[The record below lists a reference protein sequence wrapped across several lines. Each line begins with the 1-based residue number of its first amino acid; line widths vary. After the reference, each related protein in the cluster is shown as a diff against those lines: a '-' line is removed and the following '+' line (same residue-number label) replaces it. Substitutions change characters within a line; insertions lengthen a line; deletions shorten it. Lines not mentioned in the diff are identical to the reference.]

1 MRILFVRHGS
11 TPALEASVHQKPE
24 EPLSEAGIRQAKRVA
39 ERLKSAN
46 ADLIISSRCKRA
58 AQTAQ
63 TISKATGR
71 RVIYTKLLNEVAS
84 PSEFHGKKHD
94 TESASAWNEI
104 CAHAADP
111 KWHYSDEENLFEE
124 RSRAINAL
132 KYLKFQKADTLIVVT
147 HSNIM
152 HMMLFVGIFGEDADV
167 IGLFPVFNDNLR
179 THNASITE
187 CELDRD
193 HFRLITFNDHS
204 HL

>member
-1 MRILFVRHGS
+1 VRHGS
-11 TPALEASVHQKPE
+11 TPALEAGVHQRKE
-24 EPLSEAGIRQAKRVA
+24 DTLSKSGVLQAKRVA

-58 AQTAQ
+58 MQTAQ
-63 TISKATGR
+63 AISKATGK
-71 RVIYTKLLNEVAS
+71 RVIYTKLLNEKVA
-84 PSEFHGKKHD
+84 PSEVHGKKYGSKS
-94 TESASAWNEI
+94 ELLILREMR
-104 CAHAADP
+104 AHASDP
-111 KWHYSDEENLFEE
+111 TWHYSDEENLFEE

-193 HFRLITFNDHS
+193 HFRLITFNDRA
-204 HL
+204 HLQ